1 MSSFPGCL
9 RSNKHPVN
17 DSLTITMSQEKNGQ
31 PKVGDYALQYSLVWK
46 TASLTSSLMIL
57 AALDTEL

>member
-1 MSSFPGCL
+1 
-9 RSNKHPVN
+9 
-17 DSLTITMSQEKNGQ
+17 MSQEKNGQ